1 MLLGKVIGV
10 CPLADRFL
18 FPIHRQETNWGIVR
32 RDVNSNEYIR
42 EPLPAINHIE
52 ATGSKE
58 RSCSRI
64 GTIARRRQFLRRHPR
79 SISPLGELRSDA
91 AASHDRRYR

>member
-10 CPLADRFL
+10 RPLADRFL
-18 FPIHRQETNWGIVR
+18 FPIHRQETTWGIVR
-32 RDVNSNEYIR
+32 RDVTSHEDIR
-42 EPLPAINHIE
+42 EPLPAINLIE

-91 AASHDRRYR
+91 AASYDRRYR